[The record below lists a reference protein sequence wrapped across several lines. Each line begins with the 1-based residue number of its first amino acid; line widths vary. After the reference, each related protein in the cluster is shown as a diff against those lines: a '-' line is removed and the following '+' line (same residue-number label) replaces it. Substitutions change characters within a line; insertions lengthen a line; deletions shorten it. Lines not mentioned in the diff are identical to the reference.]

1 MNRFFGFIMTVAS
14 GIVMVGCA
22 EIGASDVGSFD
33 GSGEF
38 GATPGGVK
46 DMGLARGLVE
56 NGRVPPA
63 EAFVVEA
70 MFSEHD
76 LPLEGAPCAT
86 LLCVRAAMG
95 IAPDA
100 QGESAAWVQVGMS
113 STIDPETFKRPSMA
127 IVATVD
133 VSGSMSWGY
142 GDGEGGMPAAIAH
155 SLLGNVAS
163 SLDANDRFALVT
175 YGSSVS
181 TPLDWTQGDDPEIK
195 ETIDELS
202 ENGSTNMEAGL
213 IRAYELAREAK
224 GTADEVRVM
233 LFTDVQPNVGA
244 TGGSEFER
252 LVAEGAEDGIG
263 ITVFGLGLGL
273 GVEVMNRMSH
283 LRGANAFS
291 LMNADEVGLFMEDN
305 WPWMAT
311 PIAHDLSLVAT
322 PSPGLSLTHAY
333 GFPTGEAGATSIAS
347 LDVAS
352 VFLSKRKGALLLSL
366 TPASPEEI
374 AGSAVEVALSYVDR
388 SGEPVT
394 SSLSARYDGEALD
407 ERGVVMPQASV
418 DKTVAL
424 ALLVQAMHDAAQAYG
439 SDPAAAIATLEPALE
454 RFAADAAAIGDA
466 GIDAEAA
473 FWPALLDL
481 MKADAPR
488 GDLYGDFS
496 DN

>member
-1 MNRFFGFIMTVAS
+1 MNRFVGFIVAAAS
-14 GIVMVGCA
+14 SIAMIGCGDFSSA
-22 EIGASDVGSFD
+22 AGAA
-33 GSGEF
+33 GEF

-46 DMGLARGLVE
+46 DMGFARSLVE
-56 NGRVPPA
+56 NGKVPPP

-76 LPLEGAPCAT
+76 LPLEGAACAT

-113 STIDPETFKRPSMA
+113 STIDPETFERPSMA
-127 IVATVD
+127 IVAAVD
-133 VSGSMSWGY
+133 VSGSMSWSY
-142 GDGEGGMPAAIAH
+142 GDGGGRTPAAIAH
-155 SLLGNVAS
+155 ALLWNVAS
-163 SLDANDRFALVT
+163 RLDADDRFALVT
-175 YGSSVS
+175 YGSSVD
-181 TPLDWTQGDDPEIK
+181 TALDWTQGGDPEIK
-195 ETIDELS
+195 DVIGALS
-202 ENGSTNMEAGL
+202 EGGSTNMEAGL
-213 IRAYELAREAK
+213 VRAYELARQAK

-233 LFTDVQPNVGA
+233 LFTDAQPNVGA
-244 TGGSEFER
+244 TGGGEFES
-252 LVAEGAEDGIG
+252 LVAQGAADGVG
-263 ITVFGLGLGL
+263 ITVFGVGLGL
-273 GVEVMNRMSH
+273 GAELVNRMSH

-291 LMNADEVGLFMEDN
+291 LMNADEVGLFMQDN

-311 PIAHDLSLVAT
+311 PIAHDLKLVAT
-322 PSPGLSLTHAY
+322 PSPSLSLSRAY

-366 TPASPEEI
+366 APASQQEM
-374 AGSAVEVALSYVDR
+374 AGAAVDIELSYVDR
-388 SGEPVT
+388 SGEAVT
-394 SSLSARYDGEALD
+394 STLSTSYEGQALD
-407 ERGVVMPQASV
+407 ERGAFMPQASV

-424 ALLVQAMHDAAQAYG
+424 ALLVQAMHDAAKDYDP
-439 SDPAAAIATLEPALE
+439 DPAAAIATLETALA

-481 MKADAPR
+481 MKAGAPQ
-488 GDLYGDFS
+488 GDFYGDFS
-496 DN
+496 GH

>member
-14 GIVMVGCA
+14 GIVMAGCG
-22 EIGASDVGSFD
+22 ESGASSMGSFG

-46 DMGLARGLVE
+46 DMGFARGLVE

-100 QGESAAWVQVGMS
+100 QGESAAWVQVGLS

-155 SLLGNVAS
+155 SLLWNVAS
-163 SLDANDRFALVT
+163 HLDADDRFALVT
-175 YGSSVS
+175 YGSSVD
-181 TPLDWTQGDDPEIK
+181 TPLDWTQGNDPEIK
-195 ETIDELS
+195 EAIGELS
-202 ENGSTNMEAGL
+202 ADGSTNMEAGL
-213 IRAYELAREAK
+213 IRAYKLAREAK

-252 LVAEGAEDGIG
+252 LVAEGADDGIG

-273 GVEVMNRMSH
+273 GAEVMNRMSH
-283 LRGANAFS
+283 LRGANAFG
-291 LMNADEVGLFMEDN
+291 LMNADDVGLFMQDN

-322 PSPGLSLTHAY
+322 PSPGLSLSHAY

-374 AGSAVEVALSYVDR
+374 AGSEVEIALDYVDR
-388 SGEPVT
+388 SGEPVS
-394 SSLSARYDGEALD
+394 SSLSVRYDGEALD

-424 ALLVQAMHDAAQAYG
+424 ALLVQAMHDAAQAY
-439 SDPAAAIATLEPALE
+439 SWDRAAAIAALEPALA

-481 MKADAPR
+481 MKADAP
-488 GDLYGDFS
+488 LGDFYS
-496 DN
+496 DFSGN

>member
-1 MNRFFGFIMTVAS
+1 MDRWIGFIMAAAS
-14 GIVMVGCA
+14 SIAMIGCA
-22 EIGASDVGSFD
+22 DMS
-33 GSGEF
+33 SGMSSGMEGDF

-46 DMGLARGLVE
+46 DMGFARSLIESGK
-56 NGRVPPA
+56 VPPP
-63 EAFVVEA
+63 EAFIVEA

-95 IAPDA
+95 IAPNA
-100 QGESAAWVQVGMS
+100 EGESAAWVQVGMS
-113 STIDPETFKRPSMA
+113 STIEPETFERPSMA

-133 VSGSMSWGY
+133 VSGSMSWSY
-142 GDGEGGMPAAIAH
+142 GDGGGGTPAAIAH
-155 SLLGNVAS
+155 ALLWNVAS
-163 SLDANDRFALVT
+163 RLDAKDRFAIVT
-175 YGSSVS
+175 YGSSVD

-195 ETIDELS
+195 EAISELS
-202 ENGSTNMEAGL
+202 EDGSTNMEAGL
-213 IRAYELAREAK
+213 LQAYELAREAK
-224 GTADEVRVM
+224 GSADEVRVM
-233 LFTDVQPNVGA
+233 LFTDAQPNVGA
-244 TGGSEFER
+244 TGGSEFES
-252 LVAEGAEDGIG
+252 LVAKGAADGVG

-273 GVEVMNRMSH
+273 GADLVNRMSH

-291 LMNADEVGLFMEDN
+291 LMHADDVGLFMQDN

-311 PIAHDLSLVAT
+311 PIAHDLKLVAT
-322 PSPGLSLTHAY
+322 PSPSLSLSQAY

-366 TPASPEEI
+366 TPASPEEL
-374 AGSAVEVALSYVDR
+374 AGAKVDIELDYVDR
-388 SGEPVT
+388 SGEPVK
-394 SSLSARYDGEALD
+394 SSLSTSYEGEALD
-407 ERGVVMPQASV
+407 ERGVFMPQASV

-424 ALLVQAMHDAAQAYG
+424 ALLVQAMHDAAQEYG
-439 SDPAAAIATLEPALE
+439 SDRAAAVATLEPALA

-481 MKADAPR
+481 MKEDAPQ
-488 GDLYGDFS
+488 GDFYGGFS
-496 DN
+496 GD